1 MEGINAQFRRKKN
14 PLPSL
19 DVLFK
24 GICSGDTVLLS
35 RAITLLESNIATDRI
50 LAQQLLEKCRAQKK
64 QITPTCR
71 IGITGVP
78 GVGKSTFIESLGLK
92 LCAEDKKI
100 AVLAIDPSSARTGG
114 SVLGDKTRM
123 MQLALEPNAFIR
135 PTPGGTTLGGVARA
149 TGDAIILLES
159 AGYDYIIIETIG
171 VGQSEVK
178 VHVLTDIFLLLL
190 LPNAGDDVQ
199 GIKRGIV
206 EMADIVVVNKAD
218 GDFLDAATQA
228 QNFYRH
234 ALHLFTSK
242 IKNWE
247 VPVLTCSAQNNTD
260 VDKVLETI
268 IKFFEFKISNG
279 ILLENRKQQAE
290 QWFLETVETAL
301 RNDFFTDETIKHH
314 YNVFRM
320 NVAQGLIS
328 PFEAAEKLMKLYKQ

>member
-1 MEGINAQFRRKKN
+1 LEGLNTQFRRKKN
-14 PLPSL
+14 PLPPL
-19 DVLFK
+19 EVLFE

-35 RAITLLESNIATDRI
+35 RAITLLESTIMTDRI
-50 LAQQLLEKCRAQKK
+50 LAQQLLEKCRLQKK
-64 QITPTCR
+64 IDPVCR

-78 GVGKSTFIESLGLK
+78 GAGKSTLIESLGLII
-92 LCAEDKKI
+92 CAAQKKI

-114 SVLGDKTRM
+114 SIMGDKTRM

-149 TGDAIILLES
+149 TGDAILLLES
-159 AGYDYIIIETIG
+159 AGYDYIIVETIG

-178 VHVLTDIFLLLL
+178 VHALTDIFLLLL

-218 GDFLDAATQA
+218 GDFLVAASQA
-228 QNFYRH
+228 QIFYRH
-234 ALHLFTSK
+234 ALHLFPTK

-247 VPVLTCSAQNNTD
+247 VPVLTCSAQNNIG
-260 VDKVLETI
+260 VDKILETI

-301 RNDFFTDETIKHH
+301 QNDFFANETIKHNFNILKT
-314 YNVFRM
+314 NVT
-320 NVAQGLIS
+320 QGVIS